1 MGAVNMVNTMMNTA
15 YRLLQ
20 DTVFYIMA
28 IAVLAGAISGL
39 LTEFGVVALINRLLS
54 SLMEPLYHLPGAS
67 ILGVLATYLSDNPAI
82 LTLADDSGFRC
93 FFKKY
98 QLPALTNRGLD
109 ELLSAARAALY
120 RELGG
125 AVPDKRLV
133 ELFQMKYD
141 YHNAKALVKGAAVGA
156 AADRLLMEGGRWS
169 AAQVKEAFQRDSLR
183 EFTGPFRRA
192 VVQAR
197 ETLNGGNDPQ
207 LADFVLDRAYFAE
220 MAETA
225 RAVGSPFLEGYVR
238 LLIDAANLR
247 SAVRCARMGKGSD
260 FLSQVLLPGGNV
272 EAHVL
277 TSGKGNDL
285 AAVFRAGPLSDAAAA
300 GAALTAPGS
309 GELTAFERLCD
320 DAVMGYLA
328 QARRI
333 PFGEQAVVGYLYA
346 REAEFTAIR
355 TILSGRMAG
364 LDADTIRER
373 LREAYV

>member
-1 MGAVNMVNTMMNTA
+1 MSKIRDTDYLTISARVRAMENRLVTRERMERMVEARSDDEAVK
-15 YRLLQ
+15 
-20 DTVFYIMA
+20 
-28 IAVLAGAISGL
+28 VLAECGY
-39 LTEFGVVALINRLLS
+39 E
-54 SLMEPLYHLPGAS
+54 E
-67 ILGVLATYLSDNPAI
+67 
-82 LTLADDSGFRC
+82 
-93 FFKKY
+93 
-98 QLPALTNRGLD
+98 LPALTNRGLD

-156 AADRLLMEGGRWS
+156 DADRLLMEGGRWS

-207 LADFVLDRAYFAE
+207 L
-220 MAETA
+220 
-225 RAVGSPFLEGYVR
+225 
-238 LLIDAANLR
+238 
-247 SAVRCARMGKGSD
+247 
-260 FLSQVLLPGGNV
+260 
-272 EAHVL
+272 
-277 TSGKGNDL
+277 
-285 AAVFRAGPLSDAAAA
+285 AA

>member
-1 MGAVNMVNTMMNTA
+1 MSKIRDTDYLTISARVRAMENRLVTRERMERMVEARSDDEAVK
-15 YRLLQ
+15 
-20 DTVFYIMA
+20 
-28 IAVLAGAISGL
+28 VLAECGY
-39 LTEFGVVALINRLLS
+39 E
-54 SLMEPLYHLPGAS
+54 E
-67 ILGVLATYLSDNPAI
+67 
-82 LTLADDSGFRC
+82 
-93 FFKKY
+93 
-98 QLPALTNRGLD
+98 LPALTNRGLD

-156 AADRLLMEGGRWS
+156 DADRLLMEGGRWS

-247 SAVRCARMGKGSD
+247 SAVRCARWG
-260 FLSQVLLPGGNV
+260 
-272 EAHVL
+272 
-277 TSGKGNDL
+277 
-285 AAVFRAGPLSDAAAA
+285 R
-300 GAALTAPGS
+300 GAT
-309 GELTAFERLCD
+309 F
-320 DAVMGYLA
+320 
-328 QARRI
+328 
-333 PFGEQAVVGYLYA
+333 
-346 REAEFTAIR
+346 
-355 TILSGRMAG
+355 
-364 LDADTIRER
+364 
-373 LREAYV
+373 

>member
-1 MGAVNMVNTMMNTA
+1 MSKIRDTDYLTISARVRAMENRLVTRERMERMVEARSDDEAVK
-15 YRLLQ
+15 
-20 DTVFYIMA
+20 
-28 IAVLAGAISGL
+28 VLAECGY
-39 LTEFGVVALINRLLS
+39 E
-54 SLMEPLYHLPGAS
+54 E
-67 ILGVLATYLSDNPAI
+67 
-82 LTLADDSGFRC
+82 
-93 FFKKY
+93 
-98 QLPALTNRGLD
+98 LPALTNRGLD
-109 ELLSAARAALY
+109 ELLSAARAAPDPGPEGLPIV
-120 RELGG
+120 GG

-156 AADRLLMEGGRWS
+156 DADRLLMEGGRWS

-183 EFTGPFRRA
+183 EFTDPFRRA

>member
-1 MGAVNMVNTMMNTA
+1 MSKIRDTDYLTISARVRAMENRLVTRERMERMVEARRDDEAVK
-15 YRLLQ
+15 
-20 DTVFYIMA
+20 
-28 IAVLAGAISGL
+28 VLAECGY
-39 LTEFGVVALINRLLS
+39 E
-54 SLMEPLYHLPGAS
+54 E
-67 ILGVLATYLSDNPAI
+67 
-82 LTLADDSGFRC
+82 
-93 FFKKY
+93 
-98 QLPALTNRGLD
+98 LPALTNRGLD

-156 AADRLLMEGGRWS
+156 DADRLLMEGGRWS

-183 EFTGPFRRA
+183 EFTDPFRRA

>member
-1 MGAVNMVNTMMNTA
+1 MSKIRDTDYLTISARVRAMENRLVTRERMERMVEARSDDEAVK
-15 YRLLQ
+15 
-20 DTVFYIMA
+20 
-28 IAVLAGAISGL
+28 VLAECGY
-39 LTEFGVVALINRLLS
+39 E
-54 SLMEPLYHLPGAS
+54 E
-67 ILGVLATYLSDNPAI
+67 
-82 LTLADDSGFRC
+82 
-93 FFKKY
+93 
-98 QLPALTNRGLD
+98 LPALTNRGLD

-141 YHNAKALVKGAAVGA
+141 YHNAKALVKGAAVGVD
-156 AADRLLMEGGRWS
+156 ADRLLMEGGRWS

-183 EFTGPFRRA
+183 EFTAPFRRA

-272 EAHVL
+272 EVHVL

-285 AAVFRAGPLSDAAAA
+285 AAVFRAGPLGDAAAA

>member
-1 MGAVNMVNTMMNTA
+1 MSKIRDTDYLTISARVRAMENRLVTRERMERMVEARSDDEAVK
-15 YRLLQ
+15 
-20 DTVFYIMA
+20 
-28 IAVLAGAISGL
+28 VLAECGY
-39 LTEFGVVALINRLLS
+39 E
-54 SLMEPLYHLPGAS
+54 E
-67 ILGVLATYLSDNPAI
+67 
-82 LTLADDSGFRC
+82 
-93 FFKKY
+93 
-98 QLPALTNRGLD
+98 LPALTNRGLD

-141 YHNAKALVKGAAVGA
+141 YHNAKALVKGAAVGVD
-156 AADRLLMEGGRWS
+156 ADRLLMEGGRWS

-183 EFTGPFRRA
+183 EFTDPFRRA

-272 EAHVL
+272 EVHVL

-285 AAVFRAGPLSDAAAA
+285 AAVFRAGPLGSGGAGVLPLDSAGRPADSFSAA